1 MHPPASPDLTRRL
14 VSLKRRL
21 TRRPRALALVPAR
34 SWHVE
39 FAKDGQLHWAT
50 VTLRPVEEGG
60 NVVGMRQAQGC
71 QVSLGLVRVVAL
83 YYLLIHAILKSLTYW
98 LPRFLKRHCDR
109 ILGEPA
115 RRGRRRPV
123 RGARAG
129 LPGGEPAVAALV
141 RVGAGPRL
149 MTYYDRAAA
158 AVFHVLSDASMNAL
172 CG

>member
-1 MHPPASPDLTRRL
+1 MTPGAKKVLGWPKRRKLARAFLWEYSYRRL
-14 VSLKRRL
+14 Q
-21 TRRPRALALVPAR
+21 LAQLL
-34 SWHVE
+34 
-39 FAKDGQLHWAT
+39 GQL
-50 VTLRPVEEGG
+50 
-60 NVVGMRQAQGC
+60 VVFLT
-71 QVSLGLVRVVAL
+71 LGLGRVVAS
-83 YYLLIHAILKSLTYW
+83 YHLLIHAIPKSLTYSV
-98 LPRFLKRHCDR
+98 PRFLKRQCDR
-109 ILGEPA
+109 TLGEPA

-141 RVGAGPRL
+141 RVGPGPRL